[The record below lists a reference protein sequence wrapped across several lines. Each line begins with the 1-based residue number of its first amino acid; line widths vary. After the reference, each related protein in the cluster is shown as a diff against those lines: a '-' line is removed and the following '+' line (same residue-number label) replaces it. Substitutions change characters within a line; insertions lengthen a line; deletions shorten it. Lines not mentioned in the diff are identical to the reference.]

1 MKKLFIGLMLSCF
14 IGGNLFAMKAV
25 VVCRTSGVI
34 HKSLD
39 TVSMNCGSSSD
50 FDCKRDFENALKN
63 QYNVYDVYD
72 AEKKV
77 CNQLSGN
84 WYPDD
89 IKIRY

>member
-1 MKKLFIGLMLSCF
+1 
-14 IGGNLFAMKAV
+14 
-25 VVCRTSGVI
+25 
-34 HKSLD
+34 
-39 TVSMNCGSSSD
+39 MNCGSSSD
-50 FDCKRDFENALKN
+50 FDCKRNFENALKS
-63 QYNVYDVYD
+63 QYNEYDVYD